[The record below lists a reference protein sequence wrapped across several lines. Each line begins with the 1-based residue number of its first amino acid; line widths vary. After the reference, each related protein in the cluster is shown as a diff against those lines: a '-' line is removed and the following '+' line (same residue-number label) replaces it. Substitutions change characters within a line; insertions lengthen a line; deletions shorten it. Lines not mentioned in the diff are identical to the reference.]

1 VVCRAAL
8 PFEGLCDARPGV
20 TLAPA
25 FFSGRVAF
33 QSAIV
38 RR

>member
-1 VVCRAAL
+1 L
-8 PFEGLCDARPGV
+8 PFEGLFDACPGV

-25 FFSGRVAF
+25 FSGLVAF